1 MDVFGGHYSAY
12 CNYPIQELEC
22 NQFYRICIDIYVSCT
37 YMYRYIHISTHVH
50 VDICMCV
57 CKYHMYMYAEKCCF
71 IMLVFAVYKN
81 GSILNL
87 VFSDLLSLN
96 ID

>member
-1 MDVFGGHYSAY
+1 M
-12 CNYPIQELEC
+12 
-22 NQFYRICIDIYVSCT
+22 YRICIAMFHVPICI
-37 YMYRYIHISTHVH
+37 YIHISTHIR
-50 VDICMCV
+50 VDISMCMC
-57 CKYHMYMYAEKCCF
+57 KRHMYMYAKKCCF